1 MSIHSNTINE
11 ESRTQRTSCG
21 FILQLGYTEHGQQ
34 NGPSVNVCI
43 KYAIIVE
50 IMESIKRNLEKYKV
64 YVYTF
69 DFYVNMI
76 KLPGGRGTPITLPWQ
91 QRDIV
96 RHVFLEPI
104 NH

>member
-1 MSIHSNTINE
+1 
-11 ESRTQRTSCG
+11 
-21 FILQLGYTEHGQQ
+21 
-34 NGPSVNVCI
+34 
-43 KYAIIVE
+43 
-50 IMESIKRNLEKYKV
+50 MESIKRNLEKYKV